1 MKEEGKEG
9 KAEMIGFYRRKKR
22 AAQQAVSLKSE
33 LFEWLETI
41 AFSLVFVILVFTF
54 VFRIVGVDGESMQ
67 NTLENGDRLIISH
80 LFYQPKA
87 GDIVVVTQPN
97 AVNKPL
103 IKRIVA
109 LGGQTVDIDTE
120 RGLVYVDGVVINE
133 PYIKEPTVRIPSP
146 PVTFPYTVPEGCV
159 FVMGD
164 NRNNSLD
171 SRSTDVGPIDERYI
185 LGKAVFRIFPFNKFG
200 GLYDNME

>member
-1 MKEEGKEG
+1 MLGK
-9 KAEMIGFYRRKKR
+9 RRGVQENVSEQ
-22 AAQQAVSLKSE
+22 AASLKSE
-33 LFEWLETI
+33 LFEWLETV
-41 AFSLVFVILVFTF
+41 AFSLVAVVLVFTF
-54 VFRIVGVDGESMQ
+54 IFRIVGVDGKSMQ
-67 NTLENGDRLIISH
+67 NTLQDGDRLIISH

-103 IKRIVA
+103 IKRIIA

-133 PYIKEPTVRIPSP
+133 PYIKEPTVRIPNP
-146 PVTFPYTVPEGCV
+146 PMTFPYTVPEGKV

-185 LGKAVFRIFPFNKFG
+185 LGKAIFRIFPLNRLG
-200 GLYDNME
+200 GLYGNLE

>member
-1 MKEEGKEG
+1 MLGK
-9 KAEMIGFYRRKKR
+9 RRGV
-22 AAQQAVSLKSE
+22 QENVSEQAVSLKSE
-33 LFEWLETI
+33 LFEWLETV
-41 AFSLVFVILVFTF
+41 AFSLVAVVLVFTF
-54 VFRIVGVDGESMQ
+54 IFRIVGVDGKSMQ
-67 NTLENGDRLIISH
+67 NTLQDGDRLIISH

-103 IKRIVA
+103 IKRIIA

-133 PYIKEPTVRIPSP
+133 PYIKEPTVRIPNP
-146 PVTFPYTVPEGCV
+146 PMTFPYTVPEGKV

-185 LGKAVFRIFPFNKFG
+185 LGKAIFRIYPLNRLG
-200 GLYDNME
+200 GLYGNLE

>member
-1 MKEEGKEG
+1 MKAGMLGK
-9 KAEMIGFYRRKKR
+9 RRGVPENVSEQ
-22 AAQQAVSLKSE
+22 AASLKSE
-33 LFEWLETI
+33 LFEWLETV
-41 AFSLVFVILVFTF
+41 AFSLVAVVLVFTF
-54 VFRIVGVDGESMQ
+54 IFRIVGVDGKSMQ
-67 NTLENGDRLIISH
+67 NTLQDGDRLIISH

-103 IKRIVA
+103 IKRIIA

-133 PYIKEPTVRIPSP
+133 PYIKEPTVRIPNP
-146 PVTFPYTVPEGCV
+146 PMTFPYTVPEGKV

-185 LGKAVFRIFPFNKFG
+185 LGKAIFRIFPLNRLG
-200 GLYDNME
+200 GLYGNLE

>member
-1 MKEEGKEG
+1 MLGK
-9 KAEMIGFYRRKKR
+9 RRGV
-22 AAQQAVSLKSE
+22 QENVSEQAVSLKSE
-33 LFEWLETI
+33 LFEWLETV
-41 AFSLVFVILVFTF
+41 AFSLVAVVFVFTF
-54 VFRIVGVDGESMQ
+54 IFRIVGVDGKSMQ
-67 NTLENGDRLIISH
+67 NTLQDGDRLIISH

-103 IKRIVA
+103 IKRIIA

-133 PYIKEPTVRIPSP
+133 PYIKEPTVRIPNP
-146 PVTFPYTVPEGCV
+146 PMTFPYTVPEGKV

-185 LGKAVFRIFPFNKFG
+185 LGKAIFRIYPLNRLG
-200 GLYDNME
+200 GLYGNLE

>member
-1 MKEEGKEG
+1 MKAGMLGK
-9 KAEMIGFYRRKKR
+9 RRGVQENVSEQ
-22 AAQQAVSLKSE
+22 AASLKSE
-33 LFEWLETI
+33 LFEWLETV
-41 AFSLVFVILVFTF
+41 AFSLVAVVLVFTF
-54 VFRIVGVDGESMQ
+54 IFRIVGVDGKSMQ
-67 NTLENGDRLIISH
+67 NTLQDGDRLIISH

-103 IKRIVA
+103 IKRIIA

-133 PYIKEPTVRIPSP
+133 PYIKEPTVRIPNP
-146 PVTFPYTVPEGCV
+146 PMTFPYTVPEGKV

-185 LGKAVFRIFPFNKFG
+185 LGKAIFRIFPLNRLG
-200 GLYDNME
+200 GLYGNLE

>member
-1 MKEEGKEG
+1 MKTALFWKKEQPEKQSSELG
-9 KAEMIGFYRRKKR
+9 ENSII
-22 AAQQAVSLKSE
+22 LKSE

-41 AFSLVFVILVFTF
+41 AIALVAVVLLFTF
-54 VFRIVGVDGESMQ
+54 VFRIVGVDGDSMMD
-67 NTLENGDRLIISH
+67 TLYDGDRLIVSH
-80 LFYQPKA
+80 LFYKPKA
-87 GDIVVVTQPN
+87 GDIVIITQPN

-103 IKRIVA
+103 VKRIVA

-120 RGLVYVDGVVINE
+120 RGLVYVDGKVIDE

-146 PVTFPYTVPEGCV
+146 PLQFPYTVPEGKV

-171 SRSTDVGPIDERYI
+171 SRSTAVGPIDERYI
-185 LGKAVFRIFPFNKFG
+185 LGKAVFRVFPLNRFG
-200 GLYDNME
+200 GLYANME

>member
-1 MKEEGKEG
+1 MLGK
-9 KAEMIGFYRRKKR
+9 RRGV
-22 AAQQAVSLKSE
+22 QENVSEQAVSLKSE
-33 LFEWLETI
+33 LFEWLETV
-41 AFSLVFVILVFTF
+41 AFSLVAVVLVFTF
-54 VFRIVGVDGESMQ
+54 IFRIVGVDGKSMQ
-67 NTLENGDRLIISH
+67 NTLQDGDRLIISH

-103 IKRIVA
+103 IKRIIA

-133 PYIKEPTVRIPSP
+133 PYIKEPTVRIPNP
-146 PVTFPYTVPEGCV
+146 PMTFPYTVPEGKV

-185 LGKAVFRIFPFNKFG
+185 LGKAIFRIFPLNRLG
-200 GLYDNME
+200 GLYGNLE

>member
-1 MKEEGKEG
+1 M
-9 KAEMIGFYRRKKR
+9 
-22 AAQQAVSLKSE
+22 
-33 LFEWLETI
+33 
-41 AFSLVFVILVFTF
+41 
-54 VFRIVGVDGESMQ
+54 
-67 NTLENGDRLIISH
+67 
-80 LFYQPKA
+80 
-87 GDIVVVTQPN
+87 VVTQPN

-103 IKRIVA
+103 IKRIIA

-133 PYIKEPTVRIPSP
+133 PYIKEPTVRIPNP
-146 PVTFPYTVPEGCV
+146 PMTFPYTVPEGKV

-185 LGKAVFRIFPFNKFG
+185 LGKAIFRIFPLNRLG
-200 GLYDNME
+200 GLYGILE

>member
-1 MKEEGKEG
+1 MLGK
-9 KAEMIGFYRRKKR
+9 RRGV
-22 AAQQAVSLKSE
+22 QENVSEQAVSLKSE
-33 LFEWLETI
+33 LFEWLETV
-41 AFSLVFVILVFTF
+41 AFSLVAVVFVFTF
-54 VFRIVGVDGESMQ
+54 IFRIVGVDGKSMQ
-67 NTLENGDRLIISH
+67 NTLQDGDRLIISH

-103 IKRIVA
+103 IKRIIA

-133 PYIKEPTVRIPSP
+133 PYIKEPTVRIPNP
-146 PVTFPYTVPEGCV
+146 PMTFPYTVPEGKV

-185 LGKAVFRIFPFNKFG
+185 LGKAIFRIFPLNRLG
-200 GLYDNME
+200 GLYGNLE